1 MMDKRIIPESFDL
14 GVDPVEIIGASRA
27 TGMDKT
33 AMLKR
38 GSAFADVLDGI
49 RPERGRTL
57 LHVITTGAM
66 ERYGANRNGDAFNE
80 DAMDYTAPEP
90 ERGMPATIRLDGG
103 LRKYHDSS
111 YMSKSAAVYQEHHS
125 DEEPSGRIVAARYN
139 GDMHRGELI
148 ISVDDEK
155 WGPRLHKKASGQDI
169 YLSMGC
175 RVSHDTCSRCLRQAK
190 VASEHCDHFKRHRG
204 ELGDDGVRNF
214 VINDAPHFYDISGV
228 DVPADRIAY
237 VLRKVASEEGAAP
250 TLGEARG
257 MLGFRRGMSTY
268 PAARLLA
275 KLAAMEKRVEGAM
288 TELGCDLGED
298 HDEEAADLLVR
309 RVGHYPADEVID
321 CCSRH
326 GVLLTPGMLFRVM
339 ANDLEDGAGLED
351 CDDGCCGDC
360 SGLMRELERSEDV
373 DDCLRDG
380 SFDGRFLPDAML
392 ESIVRD
398 AIPELGMRPSDVGR
412 RVVTVTIVAAP
423 SRMRKRAAAMP
434 APVEEALR
442 RTYARYLVSF
452 AAQNDD
458 ATCMQALRKLASLGR
473 R

>member
-1 MMDKRIIPESFDL
+1 
-14 GVDPVEIIGASRA
+14 
-27 TGMDKT
+27 
-33 AMLKR
+33 
-38 GSAFADVLDGI
+38 
-49 RPERGRTL
+49 
-57 LHVITTGAM
+57 
-66 ERYGANRNGDAFNE
+66 
-80 DAMDYTAPEP
+80 
-90 ERGMPATIRLDGG
+90 
-103 LRKYHDSS
+103 
-111 YMSKSAAVYQEHHS
+111 
-125 DEEPSGRIVAARYN
+125 
-139 GDMHRGELI
+139 
-148 ISVDDEK
+148 
-155 WGPRLHKKASGQDI
+155 
-169 YLSMGC
+169 
-175 RVSHDTCSRCLRQAK
+175 
-190 VASEHCDHFKRHRG
+190 
-204 ELGDDGVRNF
+204 
-214 VINDAPHFYDISGV
+214 
-228 DVPADRIAY
+228 
-237 VLRKVASEEGAAP
+237 
-250 TLGEARG
+250 

-398 AIPELGMRPSDVGR
+398 AIPELGMRPADVGR

-423 SRMRKRAAAMP
+423 RRMRKRAAAMP